1 MGVVSDALFQTVML
15 LILCAASLPLI
26 RQYRE
31 NYTPR
36 APSAYTKSRDWL
48 LERTDPDQPILVW
61 GSRSAIYVM
70 SGRYAPTAYFNE
82 RPLYLF
88 PGDVRASQ
96 WEELLDDL
104 QADPPQ
110 AVIYTHDS
118 ALPFIENDPSGC
130 RIPDGADYTVP
141 VYRFFC
147 DNYEYEAT
155 INEGFR
161 DAWEVYRK
169 K

>member
-1 MGVVSDALFQTVML
+1 MSR
-15 LILCAASLPLI
+15 S
-26 RQYRE
+26 
-31 NYTPR
+31 
-36 APSAYTKSRDWL
+36 PSAYTKARDWF
-48 LERTDPDQPILVW
+48 LEETDPEQPILVW

-70 SGRYAPTAYFNE
+70 SQRFAPTAYFNE

-96 WEELLDDL
+96 WEELLQDL
-104 QADPPQ
+104 KADPPQ

-118 ALPFIENDPSGC
+118 ALPFIENDVSGC
-130 RIPDGADYTVP
+130 RIPENSDYTVP

-147 DNYEYEAT
+147 DNYEYTTT
-155 INEGFR
+155 INEGFS
-161 DAWEVYRK
+161 DAWEVYRSK